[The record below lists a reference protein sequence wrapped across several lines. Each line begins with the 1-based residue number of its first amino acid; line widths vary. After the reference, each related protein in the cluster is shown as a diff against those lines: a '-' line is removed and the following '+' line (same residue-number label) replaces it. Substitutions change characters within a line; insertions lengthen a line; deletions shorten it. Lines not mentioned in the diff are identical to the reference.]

1 MLPAHADQLIFN
13 GLDATTGG
21 YLTQTTRT
29 ELIHV
34 AQAAMGAVSGEQQ
47 SALRFRDSQKDSAA
61 IDADQR
67 DLTQTGWGVLFPRNG
82 DPRIRT
88 ALAPLL
94 DLRRAQAGP
103 RYRELSGNDGYRA
116 GESAR
121 DFNHRH
127 DAPVT
132 GPVDAERLP
141 YYLLIVA
148 SPEEIPFD
156 FQYAL
161 DVRYA
166 VGRLHFATLE
176 AYTHYA
182 QSVVQAEQE
191 LPALPRRITL
201 FGVHNRDDRATEAS
215 ATKLIAPLADTH
227 LPNLIAAEV
236 QRATAAQA
244 RADGRGRKDEA
255 HAAAA
260 QIAAAQEW
268 QITALLAEQTYKA
281 QLSEVLGGNATPA
294 LLFTASHGLG
304 FPNSHP
310 RQLSD
315 QGGLVCQDWDGPA
328 SRLPNGADAM
338 PREWYFSAA
347 DLPADRDVNLLG
359 SMAFFF
365 ACYGG
370 GTPLYDEFARA
381 RHVQELAPQP
391 FLAQLPQAMLS
402 HPAGGALAVVAHV
415 ERAWGYSFM
424 YERTPQLNTFE
435 VALKKLMLEGYPIGY
450 CLDWFNLRYAE
461 TATDLTRALEQ
472 RFKFEDTSA
481 TREEEIARLWTTHND
496 ARSYVVLGDPAVRLK
511 VAGSGTQP
519 RPRYTRAAYTIPET
533 GTPTAAQ
540 SAPVPVPLAP
550 QPTPPPVAPVSPTA
564 PSAVPPVAPITA
576 AAMDAARRATQML
589 DMMLADERFTN
600 AQPRIGAIAPVP
612 QPDGSTAVSTTL
624 CDANGYT
631 LEITLVVRQG

>member
-1 MLPAHADQLIFN
+1 MLQAHADELIFN
-13 GLDATTGG
+13 GIDATTGG

-29 ELIHV
+29 ELIHA
-34 AQAAMGAVSGEQQ
+34 AQAAMGAVSAEQQ
-47 SALRFRDSQKDSAA
+47 SALRFRDSQ
-61 IDADQR
+61 
-67 DLTQTGWGVLFPRNG
+67 
-82 DPRIRT
+82 
-88 ALAPLL
+88 
-94 DLRRAQAGP
+94 
-103 RYRELSGNDGYRA
+103 
-116 GESAR
+116 
-121 DFNHRH
+121 
-127 DAPVT
+127 
-132 GPVDAERLP
+132 
-141 YYLLIVA
+141 VA

-215 ATKLIAPLADTH
+215 ATKLIGPLAHTH
-227 LPNLIAAEV
+227 LPNLITAEV

-244 RADGRGRKDEA
+244 RARSSGRE
-255 HAAAA
+255 HEVEAAAA

-281 QLSEVLGGNATPA
+281 QLGEVLGGNATPA

-304 FPNSHP
+304 FPNGHP
-310 RQLSD
+310 RQISD
-315 QGGLVCQDWDGPA
+315 QGGLVCQDWEGPA
-328 SRLPNGADAM
+328 AHLPQGADTM

-347 DLPADRDVNLLG
+347 DLPPTADVNLLG
-359 SMAFFF
+359 SVAFFF

-381 RHVQELAPQP
+381 RHVKEIAPQP
-391 FLAQLPQAMLS
+391 FLAHLPQAMLS

-424 YERTPQLNTFE
+424 YERVPQLNTFE

-461 TATDLTRALEQ
+461 TATDLTHALEQ

-533 GTPTAAQ
+533 GTPTPAQ
-540 SAPVPVPLAP
+540 SAPVPVPLAS
-550 QPTPPPVAPVSPTA
+550 QPAAPPAAPVPPAA
-564 PSAVPPVAPITA
+564 PAPPAAPPVAPITA

-589 DMMLADERFTN
+589 DIMLADERFTT
-600 AQPRIGAIAPVP
+600 AQPRIGAIVPVP
-612 QPDGSTAVSTTL
+612 QADGSTAVSTTL
-624 CDANGYT
+624 RDANGYT
-631 LEITLVVRQG
+631 LEITLVVRQGS